1 MSLLNTCIGS
11 IAAICTTVAF
21 VPQVIK
27 SWRTRDLSGIS
38 LPMYTIFTLGVI
50 LLLVYG
56 LLIGDWP
63 VIIANAITA
72 LLAGGVLLLKL
83 QSLKMK
89 SPKMKSMTQ
98 L

>member
-11 IAAICTTVAF
+11 IAAVCTTVAF

-50 LLLVYG
+50 LWLVYG